1 MRSVAS
7 YNPLNPLAARL
18 VGCRFN
24 WTTRRVEN
32 QGVRRPLTAEL
43 RSQSFE
49 TVSLR
54 ESLVRCEPLRG
65 FRYRGSRVF
74 GTIACLPQAVDGQM
88 LRARVRFHH
97 EATCRSA
104 EVSVRYSVVPGWSGR
119 LRDCALTGMTVTPIV
134 VLLSWKL
141 RSFL

>member
-7 YNPLNPLAARL
+7 YNPLAARL

-74 GTIACLPQAVDGQM
+74 GTIACLPQAATGKCCAPAFDFIMRRRAARQKSVFAIRLFRAGQ
-88 LRARVRFHH
+88 VGF
-97 EATCRSA
+97 
-104 EVSVRYSVVPGWSGR
+104 VIVP
-119 LRDCALTGMTVTPIV
+119 
-134 VLLSWKL
+134 
-141 RSFL
+141 